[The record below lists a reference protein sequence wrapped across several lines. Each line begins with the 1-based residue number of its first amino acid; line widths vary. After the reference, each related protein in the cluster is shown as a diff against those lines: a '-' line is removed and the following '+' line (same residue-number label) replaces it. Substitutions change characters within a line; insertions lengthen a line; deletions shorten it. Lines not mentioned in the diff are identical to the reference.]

1 MIDIYVLD
9 GTRVRTN
16 GSLIAIAE
24 DPEIENVFQLNP
36 GKVRIRHYSFRK
48 ESNHELHRLREKK
61 RQSLLH
67 LHHRSRFVLPEVQG
81 KDIGK
86 VLREVWQEGW
96 LLRELAE

>member
-1 MIDIYVLD
+1 MPALRISFKLVRPRKKVLLFRVWGNFHSDAQGGQRSKQKMIDIYVLD

-48 ESNHELHRLREKK
+48 ESKSK
-61 RQSLLH
+61 SSQ
-67 LHHRSRFVLPEVQG
+67 RS
-81 KDIGK
+81 K
-86 VLREVWQEGW
+86 V
-96 LLRELAE
+96 